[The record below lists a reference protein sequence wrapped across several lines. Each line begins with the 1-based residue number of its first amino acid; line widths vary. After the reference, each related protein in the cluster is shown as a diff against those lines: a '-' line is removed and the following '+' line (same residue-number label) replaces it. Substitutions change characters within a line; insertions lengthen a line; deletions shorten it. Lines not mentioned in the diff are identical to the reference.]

1 MICGIVLRQYRN
13 VTDTGALQT
22 SCSCHI
28 ACSMSATRQVFWPKA
43 LVRCHTCDFLARF
56 CRATKSPSVT
66 WRVARF
72 FHGRATLFS
81 ISAVLYSMRPCWWN
95 SQRWLV
101 SRYCLHFAV
110 DSRLVFLLYIF
121 TFYRTYLI
129 YCCIYFVLYLCMNKM
144 EWSDAKINQLIELYE
159 KKPVLYDFTMKD
171 HHNRVLKLQA
181 WDDIAKECGIP
192 GLEFCILAP
201 DSSSFTESHFFV
213 LLMWLS
219 VILRPGR
226 TNVQCLVQ
234 CLCTFSVRG
243 TTVTSSEYKWVYHGL
258 KNIAETNPNPNRKSF
273 CYDTFILC
281 TW

>member
-1 MICGIVLRQYRN
+1 
-13 VTDTGALQT
+13 
-22 SCSCHI
+22 
-28 ACSMSATRQVFWPKA
+28 
-43 LVRCHTCDFLARF
+43 
-56 CRATKSPSVT
+56 
-66 WRVARF
+66 
-72 FHGRATLFS
+72 
-81 ISAVLYSMRPCWWN
+81 MRPCWWN

-101 SRYCLHFAV
+101 SRYCLRFAV
-110 DSRLVFLLYIF
+110 DSRLILLLYIF

-219 VILRPGR
+219 VILRTGR

-258 KNIAETNPNPNRKSF
+258 KILKILLRLTLTLTGKVFVMTPLFCVRDSDKS
-273 CYDTFILC
+273 
-281 TW
+281 